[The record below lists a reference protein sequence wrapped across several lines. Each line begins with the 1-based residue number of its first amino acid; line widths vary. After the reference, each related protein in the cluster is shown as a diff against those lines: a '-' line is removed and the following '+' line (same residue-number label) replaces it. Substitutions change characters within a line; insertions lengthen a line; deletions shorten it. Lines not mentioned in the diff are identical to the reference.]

1 VMDIN
6 RVKKWMMLLLA
17 FVIAVFGFGSSAVI
31 IYRSV
36 EIAMELAI
44 SENFKY
50 GIIAGVALSLLWMQ
64 ALILDFVDLIY
75 KKGYSMLAVPLGEE
89 HGPE

>member
-1 VMDIN
+1 MDTNKI
-6 RVKKWMMLLLA
+6 KKWTMLLLA
-17 FVIAVFGFGSSAVI
+17 FVIVAFGLGSSAVI

-36 EIAMELAI
+36 EIAMELSI
-44 SENFKY
+44 SVNFKY

-64 ALILDFVDLIY
+64 VLILDFAELIC
-75 KKGYSMLAVPLGEE
+75 KKGYSMVAVPIGEE